1 MDIIQKQTDIDCE
14 ALSNL
19 ILKKEPEIIKKYPPT
34 GFNGEYTDGQ
44 TQLGSNSLTSRF
56 YHFNVLSWDGTDL
69 VKKTIRSGYEAY
81 TGLIDTPIY
90 VKCWANVMRKGD
102 QIKPH
107 LHDIGPTCYLGGH
120 ICVQCDD
127 TSTHYINPIN
137 QINDPMTYESKNDVG
152 KVSIF
157 PNNIPHYTDI
167 QKSDKERITIAFDLM
182 IENPNKDNYI
192 RLI

>member
-1 MDIIQKQTDIDCE
+1 MLDKYNE
-14 ALSNL
+14 KRRSN
-19 ILKKEPEIIKKYPPT
+19 K
-34 GFNGEYTDGQ
+34 
-44 TQLGSNSLTSRF
+44 TSFTR
-56 YHFNVLSWDGTDL
+56 YRTNLL
-69 VKKTIRSGYEAY
+69 
-81 TGLIDTPIY
+81 
-90 VKCWANVMRKGD
+90 
-102 QIKPH
+102 
-107 LHDIGPTCYLGGH
+107 LGGH